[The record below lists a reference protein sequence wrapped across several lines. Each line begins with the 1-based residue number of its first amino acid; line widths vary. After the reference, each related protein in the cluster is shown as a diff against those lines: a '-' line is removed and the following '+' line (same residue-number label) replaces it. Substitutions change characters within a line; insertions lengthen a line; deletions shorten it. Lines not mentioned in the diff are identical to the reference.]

1 MTHKRKELHGHVTV
15 KTKNNYPLA
24 EEGMRNKTLTMGSL
38 LAMLPHY
45 FTEPSEVDH
54 KVTRDD
60 VLPHSRGNVGYVGR
74 TILAGN
80 PTFTM

>member
-1 MTHKRKELHGHVTV
+1 MTRKRKELNGHVTV
-15 KTKNNYPLA
+15 KKTNYPLV

-45 FTEPSEVDH
+45 FTEPSKVDH

-60 VLPHSRGNVGYVGR
+60 VLPHSQGDVGYVGR
-74 TILAGN
+74 TILAHITSAFAG
-80 PTFTM
+80 